1 MNLLTIA
8 GLFADAMAR
17 LYYTDEVVGFFCEGD
32 SAPNE
37 ILMDGSDDELGFDE
51 IEISEHDH
59 DNLFDFLPIDKGKYY
74 NSKQHPKVL

>member
-1 MNLLTIA
+1 
-8 GLFADAMAR
+8 
-17 LYYTDEVVGFFCEGD
+17 
-32 SAPNE
+32 
-37 ILMDGSDDELGFDE
+37 MDGSDDELGFDE